1 MALKD
6 KISVIVPVY
15 NVEKYLNKCVESI
28 VNQTYTNLEI
38 ILVDD
43 GSPDNCPQMCDE
55 WAKKDNRIKVIHK
68 KNGGLSSARNAGLGM
83 VSGAYVTFVDSD
95 DWIDNDALEKM
106 LRSAHKNKADIVSA
120 GFYFET
126 LECTHNQIL
135 TEQSYM
141 DNDIVINLLM
151 DNIRPEVCGKL
162 YRFRLIC
169 DLRFDENIKYAEDLP
184 FNFNIMLNAQRF
196 YGMNACC
203 YHYLQSSENSITS
216 SYITDARATS
226 WKMFDTIFDKC
237 KGDSKL
243 EDASIYRF
251 TTYTFAVL
259 SRVMAV
265 ESYSEKY
272 FNEIT
277 SALLSNKVAIQNNEF
292 MPKKYKIAINLLA
305 FNKMLF
311 KMLVNLLPF
320 AGDLIMHLK
329 NAIAYV
335 AFFMQALLYTLK
347 ANFAKIKN
355 NKNFLFLLLTP
366 CHENYGDQAIALAE
380 NKILK
385 DKYVFEITGDMLK
398 RFLNYPL
405 LFKIMLG
412 KSTLVF
418 QGGGYLGTFWF
429 DYGENL
435 LREVMKLAGKNK
447 IVVMPQSIY
456 YENSE
461 YGNKQLEKSKR
472 IYSQCCDLTLTARD
486 KISYEIMKKY
496 YPDIEVYLV
505 PDVVLYLNKCQ
516 NESRNG
522 VMLIFRNDIEKGIS
536 YLLQDQIEKFA
547 FKNYGEVIKVDMLAN
562 HRFNPENRE
571 RELEVQFER
580 FRKSELVFTDRLHG
594 MIFAAITGTPC
605 VVLPNKSHKIKG
617 VYDWLFKTCEYII
630 FSEDLE
636 EIKVF
641 CGAVKGRT
649 FVYDNSGFMKYYDLL
664 LKLIG

>member
-1 MALKD
+1 MGLSD

-15 NVEKYLNKCVESI
+15 NVEKYLDKCVKSI

-43 GSPDNCPQMCDE
+43 GSPDNCPIMCDK
-55 WAKKDNRIKVIHK
+55 WGKKDNRIKVIHK
-68 KNGGLSSARNAGLGM
+68 ENGGLSSARNAGLDSA
-83 VSGAYVTFVDSD
+83 SGSYVAFVDSD
-95 DWIDNDALEKM
+95 DWIDTDALEKM
-106 LRSAHKNKADIVSA
+106 LSSAYENNADIVSA

-126 LECTHNQIL
+126 LESTNIQIL
-135 TEQSYM
+135 TEQSYT
-141 DNDIVINLLM
+141 DNDIVFNLLM

-162 YRFRLIC
+162 YHFRLIG
-169 DLRFDENIKYAEDLP
+169 DLRFDENVKYAEDLP

-196 YGMNACC
+196 YNMNTCC
-203 YHYLQSSENSITS
+203 YHYLQGNENSITS

-226 WKMFDTIFDKC
+226 WKMFNAIFDKC
-237 KGDSKL
+237 KGNSKL
-243 EDASIYRF
+243 KDASVYRF

-265 ESYSEKY
+265 KSYRKKY

-277 SALLSNKVAIQNNEF
+277 SEILSIKAVIRNNEF
-292 MPKKYKIAINLLA
+292 VPKKYKAAINLLA
-305 FNKMLF
+305 FDKTLF
-311 KMLVNLLPF
+311 KIFVDMLPF
-320 AGDLIMHLK
+320 ARGTIQHIK
-329 NAIAYV
+329 SIIAYV
-335 AFFMQALLYTLK
+335 VFGMQTLLYTIK
-347 ANFAKIKN
+347 ACFAKFKH

-385 DKYVFEITGDMLK
+385 DKYVFEITGDMLNI
-398 RFLNYPL
+398 FLNYPL
-405 LFKIMLG
+405 LFKTMLG

-429 DYGENL
+429 EYGEKL
-435 LREVMKLAGKNK
+435 LRGVMKLAPKNK

-461 YGNKQLEKSKR
+461 YGETQLEKSKT

-486 KISYEIMKKY
+486 KISYELIKKY
-496 YPDIEVYLV
+496 YPDISIYLV
-505 PDVVLYLNKCQ
+505 PDVVLYLNKCR

-522 VMLIFRNDIEKGIS
+522 AMLTFRNDIEKGIS
-536 YLLQDQIEKFA
+536 YLLQEKIEKFA
-547 FKNYGEVIKVDMLAN
+547 FKNFGEVKKVDMLAD
-562 HRFNPENRE
+562 HRINPKNRE
-571 RELEVQFER
+571 RELEVQFEH

-594 MIFAAITGTPC
+594 MIFSAITGTPC

-617 VYDWLFKTCEYII
+617 VYDWLFETCEYII

-636 EIKVF
+636 EIKMF
-641 CGAVKGRT
+641 CEAVKGRK
-649 FVYDNSGFMKYYDLL
+649 FVYDNSNLMKYYDQLI
-664 LKLIG
+664 KLIG